1 MNEQRKSEIAN
12 ALKKVL
18 EQSRGGQEKNPPYKN
33 KFNFNK
39 RSN

>member
-12 ALKKVL
+12 ALRKVL
-18 EQSRGGQEKNPPYKN
+18 EQSRGGQEKNSPYKN